1 MVETHAQPRRDAAA
15 RRYGMAL
22 WLLSTL
28 FFCRVV
34 GQILVAFGG
43 VTWLPPMPEWYSGLL
58 PYPLLLPSQLLIL
71 GLMARINRG
80 VHAGTGWLWTRR
92 PRVGAALVGFAA
104 LYAGVMVVRYF
115 VSGELHPE
123 RRWVP
128 PGSIPIAFHF
138 VLASYLY
145 LLGRLTRRH
154 GHPAAGG

>member
-1 MVETHAQPRRDAAA
+1 MVQATDVPATA

-28 FFCRVV
+28 FLGRVI
-34 GQILVAFGG
+34 GQVLVAFGG

-58 PYPLLLPSQLLIL
+58 PYPVLLPTQLAIL
-71 GLMARINRG
+71 ALMARINLG
-80 VHAGTGWLWTRR
+80 VHRGTGWLWTRR
-92 PRVGAALVGFAA
+92 PRVGAALMGFAA
-104 LYAGVMVVRYF
+104 VYALVMGVRYV

-128 PGSIPIAFHF
+128 PGSIPILFHF
-138 VLASYLY
+138 VLASYLF

-154 GHPAAGG
+154 GRPA